1 MYYEIKIVRIMKLK
15 SSVCTK
21 WLHGGLRCLLA
32 IVLMNLFVL
41 PIYAQKVPISGVV
54 KSVTDGS
61 SLIGVTVHLKG
72 TVTGTITN
80 VDGVYSLKAENGQT
94 LVFSYIGFKTQEIDV
109 KGQNVI
115 NVTLA
120 EDLKSVDE
128 VVVIGYGTVKRK
140 DVIGS
145 VSSISSNDIRQSQP
159 VTIEQSLQGRIP
171 GMVVQQTSGQPGG
184 GVSVQIRG
192 ITGFGNSKPLYVLD
206 GVELQ
211 GIASVGD
218 GSNNSGTNPLA
229 GINPSDIESVDVL
242 KDASA
247 TSIYGSKGT
256 NGVIIITTKRG
267 RIAPPKITYE
277 FNTGIQQLTKKLPVM
292 NLREFATFVNERNA
306 GIGWGFDTRP
316 ELANPKYLGKGTD
329 WQDELFV
336 NAPTSTHT
344 ITVSGGDTRTQY
356 LLSGAY
362 QSEDGIALGSKFDR
376 ISFRLNLDNKT
387 TDWLK
392 IGTSLQLVNIDE
404 NINSSTSGVIKAA
417 LEQTPDIAVQN
428 EDGSW
433 GGSSS
438 TVGWVQQRVNPSA
451 IARINKHTANRKQV
465 FGNLYAEVTF
475 AKGLVLRNEASGNFS
490 IATEDSFNP
499 SYKMGNLINL
509 MSSGSSS
516 FSEGVYIS
524 LKNYL
529 TYSHVFRDIYNLT
542 AMAGHEASLDK
553 SQNISGSRTN
563 FPSANVQVISGGD
576 PTTAKNGGTK
586 GHSANESYFGRLNL
600 GISEKYLLTGT
611 LREDGASMY
620 AEKNRWI
627 LSYSGALAWKINN
640 ENFLKSVS
648 KVNEL
653 KLRLGYGLT
662 NRQAG
667 RDYVYTS
674 TFTTVPTGLT
684 GIAQRIK
691 NIANPDLEWEQTKN
705 SNIGL
710 DGAFF
715 DWRLS
720 FSADFYLKNTDG
732 LAMQTSLPMYSGTA
746 IGWSPGA
753 LEAPWINVG
762 SMKNKGFDIRISSTN
777 IKGQNFTWKTDFT
790 VSRNINEVTKLNADG
805 APIMGQYSKTVVGR
819 SIGDFYGYVVDGVFA
834 SAVDVLGDEAKGI
847 KPHARP
853 AKNGVILP
861 FANASG
867 SIWYGD
873 LMYKDLN
880 GDGIIDENDQTY
892 LGSPIP
898 KVQLGLNNT
907 FTYKNFDMN
916 VFFTASLGNKVFNQ
930 LRVNAENP
938 ISSYGYFRSLSNYA
952 KLSLIDPAGSA
963 TDINNVYV
971 TNPTTDIAGVRNDQT
986 NGNSRFSDKYI
997 EDGSFVRCKNI
1008 SLGYTF
1014 SENLL
1019 KKAHINS
1026 LRVYANVTNAFII
1039 TNYSGMDP
1047 EIGSWD
1053 PINAGVDGGFYPQS
1067 RRFTLGLNI
1076 TLSK

>member
-1 MYYEIKIVRIMKLK
+1 MKLK
-15 SSVCTK
+15 SNVNTK

-41 PIYAQKVPISGVV
+41 PIYAQKVPLSGVV
-54 KSVTDGS
+54 KSGSDGS
-61 SLIGVTVHLKG
+61 TLVGVTVRLKG
-72 TVTGTITN
+72 TTTGTITN
-80 VDGVYSLKAENGQT
+80 VDGVYSLEAENGQT
-94 LVFSYIGFKTQEIDV
+94 LIFSYIGFKSQEIGV

-120 EDLKSVDE
+120 EDVKSVDE
-128 VVVIGYGTVKRK
+128 VVVVGYGAVKRK
-140 DVIGS
+140 DLTGSISS
-145 VSSISSNDIRQSQP
+145 VSSDDIRRAQP

-192 ITGFGNSKPLYVLD
+192 ITGFSASGPLYVLD
-206 GVELQ
+206 GVQLQ
-211 GIASVGD
+211 GLASAG
-218 GSNNSGTNPLA
+218 GGTNPLA

-247 TSIYGSKGT
+247 TAIYGSKGT
-256 NGVIIITTKRG
+256 DGVIIITTKRG

-277 FNTGIQQLTKKLPVM
+277 FNTGFQQLTKKLPVM

-316 ELANPKYLGKGTD
+316 EFANPAYLGKGTD
-329 WQDELFV
+329 WQDQLFV

-344 ITVSGGDTRTQY
+344 LSVSGGDVRTQY
-356 LLSGAY
+356 LLSGSY
-362 QSEDGIALGSKFDR
+362 QSEEGIALGSKFDR

-404 NINSSTSGVIKAA
+404 NINSSTSNVIKSA

-428 EDGSW
+428 QDGSW
-433 GGSSS
+433 GGSAS
-438 TVGWVQQRVNPSA
+438 TVGWVRQLVNPYA
-451 IARINKHTANRKQV
+451 ISKINKHTANRKQV
-465 FGNLYAEVTF
+465 YSNLYAEVTF

-490 IATEDSFNP
+490 IATEDVFNP
-499 SYKMGNLINL
+499 SYKMGNLEKLI
-509 MSSGSSS
+509 SDGSSS
-516 FSEGVYIS
+516 FSEGVYLS

-529 TYSHVFRDIYNLT
+529 TYTHLFRNIYSLT
-542 AMAGHEASLDK
+542 AMAGHESSLDK
-553 SQNISGSRTN
+553 SQNMSGSRTN
-563 FPSANVQVISGGD
+563 FPSANVQVINGGD
-576 PTTAKNGGTK
+576 PTTAKNGGSK
-586 GHSANESYFGRLNL
+586 GHSAGESYFGRVNL
-600 GISEKYLLTGT
+600 GINDKYLLTGNI
-611 LREDGASMY
+611 RDDGASMY

-627 LSYSGALAWKINN
+627 LSYSGALAWKMNN
-640 ENFLKSVS
+640 ENFLKSV
-648 KVNEL
+648 KEVNEL

-667 RDYVYTS
+667 RNYVYTS
-674 TFTTVPTGLT
+674 TLATVPTGLT
-684 GIAQRIK
+684 GIAQRIL
-691 NIANPDLEWEQTKN
+691 NTANPDLQWEQTKN

-710 DGAFF
+710 DGTFF
-715 DWRLS
+715 NWRFN
-720 FSADFYLKNTDG
+720 FSVDFYLKRTDG

-746 IGWSPGA
+746 IGWNPGG
-753 LEAPWINVG
+753 LDAPWINVG
-762 SMKNKGFDIRISSTN
+762 SMENKGFDFRISTTN
-777 IKGQNFTWKTDFT
+777 IKSKDFTWKTDLT
-790 VSRNINEVTKLNADG
+790 VSRNLNKVLKLNADG

-819 SIGDFYGYVVDGVFA
+819 SIGDFYGYVVDGGVFA
-834 SAVDVLGDEAKGI
+834 SAVDVLGDAGKGI
-847 KPHARP
+847 EPHARP

-861 FANASG
+861 FANAAG

-873 LMYKDLN
+873 LKFKDLN

-892 LGSPIP
+892 LGSPTP
-898 KVQLGLNNT
+898 KVQMGLNNT
-907 FTYKNFDMN
+907 FNYKNFDLN

-938 ISSYGYFRSLSNYA
+938 ISSYGYFRALGNYA
-952 KLSLIDPAGSA
+952 KLALIDPNGSA

-971 TNPTTDIAGVRNDQT
+971 TNPNTDIPGVRNDQT
-986 NGNSRFSDKYI
+986 NGNGRFSDKYI

-1008 SLGYTF
+1008 SIGYTF
-1014 SENLL
+1014 QENLL
-1019 KKAHINS
+1019 KRAHINA
-1026 LRVYANVTNAFII
+1026 LRVYANVANVFIL
-1039 TNYSGMDP
+1039 TKYSGMDP

-1053 PINAGVDGGFYPQS
+1053 PINAGVDGGFYPQA
-1067 RRFTLGLNI
+1067 RRFTFGINI
-1076 TLSK
+1076 TL

>member
-1 MYYEIKIVRIMKLK
+1 MKLK
-15 SSVCTK
+15 SSVHIK

-54 KSVTDGS
+54 KSNTDGN
-61 SLIGVTVHLKG
+61 SLVGVTVHLKG
-72 TVTGTITN
+72 TATGTTTN
-80 VDGVYSLKAENGQT
+80 VNGVYSLEVENGQT
-94 LVFSYIGFKTQEIDV
+94 LVFSYIGFKTQEINF
-109 KGQNVI
+109 KGKKVI
-115 NVTLA
+115 NVTLV
-120 EDLKSVDE
+120 EDLRSVDE

-140 DVIGS
+140 DVTGS
-145 VSSISSNDIRQSQP
+145 VSSVSSDDIRQSQP

-171 GMVVQQTSGQPGG
+171 GMVVQQVSGQPGG
-184 GVSVQIRG
+184 GVSVQIHG
-192 ITGFGNSKPLYVLD
+192 ATGFGSSGPLYVLD

-211 GIASVGD
+211 GIASVG
-218 GSNNSGTNPLA
+218 GGTNPLA

-247 TSIYGSKGT
+247 TAIYGSKGT
-256 NGVIIITTKRG
+256 DGVIIITTKRG

-277 FNTGIQQLTKKLPVM
+277 FSTGIQQLTKKLPVM

-316 ELANPKYLGKGTD
+316 EFANPAYLGEGTD
-329 WQDELFV
+329 WQDELFR
-336 NAPTSTHT
+336 NAPTSTHA

-362 QSEDGIALGSKFDR
+362 QSEEGIALGSKFDR
-376 ISFRLNLDNKT
+376 ISLRLNLDNKT

-392 IGTSLQLVNIDE
+392 IGTSLQLVNMDE
-404 NINSSTSGVIKAA
+404 NINSSTSSVIRAA
-417 LEQTPDIAVQN
+417 LEQTPDVEVQN
-428 EDGSW
+428 SDGSW

-438 TVGWVQQRVNPSA
+438 TVGWVQQKVNPYA
-451 IARINKHTANRKQV
+451 IAKINKHTANRKQV

-475 AKGLVLRNEASGNFS
+475 INGLVLRNEASGNFS

-499 SYKMGNLINL
+499 SYKMGNLEKLI
-509 MSSGSSS
+509 SDGSSQ

-524 LKNYL
+524 IKNYL
-529 TYSHVFRDIYNLT
+529 TYSHLFYNKYSLT

-553 SQNISGSRTN
+553 SHNISGSRTN
-563 FPSANVQVISGGD
+563 FPSANVQVINGGD
-576 PTTAKNGGTK
+576 PTTAKNGGAK
-586 GHSANESYFGRLNL
+586 GHNSKESYFGRLNL
-600 GISEKYLLTGT
+600 GISDKYLLTGT
-611 LREDGASMY
+611 IREDGASMY
-620 AEKNRWI
+620 AEDHRWI

-640 ENFLKSVS
+640 ENFLKNVS

-653 KLRLGYGLT
+653 KMRLGYGLT

-674 TFTTVPTGLT
+674 TLGTIPTGLT

-715 DWRLS
+715 NWRFS
-720 FSADFYLKNTDG
+720 FSVDFYLKNTDG

-753 LEAPWINVG
+753 LDAPWINVG
-762 SMKNKGFDIRISSTN
+762 AMKNKGFDIRISSTN
-777 IKGQNFTWKTDFT
+777 IKRQNFTWKTDFT

-834 SAVDVLGDEAKGI
+834 SAVDVLGDVENGI
-847 KPHARP
+847 EPHARP
-853 AKNGVILP
+853 SKNGVILP
-861 FANASG
+861 FANAAG

-873 LMYKDLN
+873 LKFKDLN
-880 GDGIIDENDQTY
+880 GDGLIDENDQTY

-907 FTYKNFDMN
+907 FNYKNFDLN

-938 ISSYGYFRSLSNYA
+938 ITSFGYFRSLSNYA
-952 KLSLIDPAGSA
+952 KLSLIDPEGSDA
-963 TDINNVYV
+963 DINNVYV
-971 TNPTTDIAGVRNDQT
+971 TNPDTDIPGVRNDQT
-986 NGNSRFSDKYI
+986 NGNGRFSDKYI

-1019 KKAHINS
+1019 KRLHINS

-1039 TNYSGMDP
+1039 TEYSGMDP
-1047 EIGSWD
+1047 EVGSWD
-1053 PINAGVDGGFYPQS
+1053 PINAGIDNGFYPQS